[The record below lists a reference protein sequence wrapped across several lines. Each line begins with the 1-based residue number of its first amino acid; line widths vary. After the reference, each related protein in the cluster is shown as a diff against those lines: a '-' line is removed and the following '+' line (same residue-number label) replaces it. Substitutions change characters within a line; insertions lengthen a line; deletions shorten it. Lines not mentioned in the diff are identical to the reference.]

1 MESLEKCDRPGGV
14 ATVRAAVPDII
25 VKKARRALEDTL
37 KTKAPPLSEQGRR
50 LARSGERGLLLIEP
64 AYTPSSSTSKI
75 RVAFGGI
82 APPAP
87 RAP

>member
-1 MESLEKCDRPGGV
+1 MESLEKCGWPGGV

-25 VKKARRALEDTL
+25 VKKGRRALEDTL
-37 KTKAPPLSEQGRR
+37 KTKAPPLDEEGRR
-50 LARSGERGLLLIEP
+50 LVQSLDRSLVG

-82 APPAP
+82 TPPAP

>member
-1 MESLEKCDRPGGV
+1 MESLEKCGRPGGV
-14 ATVRAAVPDII
+14 ATVLAAVPDII

-50 LARSGERGLLLIEP
+50 QRQSLERCGVRS
-64 AYTPSSSTSKI
+64 YTPSSSTSKI
-75 RVAFGGI
+75 KVAFGGI